1 MPLRNLILFFVIL
14 ATFAGSS
21 SAQVTVSQSFV
32 DDANAAFREV
42 VVLREAVGALKT
54 ANEALAKAN
63 ASNAAAVTAQQETIS
78 LLKADNADLRKLK
91 CDSTTFLVFLIKIK
105 RCK

>member
-1 MPLRNLILFFVIL
+1 MNRLFAIAPVTL
-14 ATFAGSS
+14 ALAFSVRS
-21 SAQVTVSQSFV
+21 QVTVSQSFI

-42 VVLREAVGALKT
+42 VVLRT
-54 ANEALAKAN
+54 ANEALGKAN
-63 ASNAAAVTAQQETIS
+63 TANAQAVEALKEVNA

-91 CDSTTFLVFLIKIK
+91 CDKVSVLFVITWK

>member
-1 MPLRNLILFFVIL
+1 MQIVRLLTILFVIL
-14 ATFAGSS
+14 TLSFQAG
-21 SAQVTVSQSFV
+21 AQISVDQKFI

-42 VVLREAVGALKT
+42 VVLRQ
-54 ANEALAKAN
+54 ANEALGRANTAN
-63 ASNAAAVTAQQETIS
+63 AQAVEALREVNT

-91 CDSTTFLVFLIKIK
+91 CDKVSVFFVISWK

>member
-1 MPLRNLILFFVIL
+1 MNFIRLITILFVTLTLSFQI
-14 ATFAGSS
+14 G
-21 SAQVTVSQSFV
+21 AQVSVSQSFV

-42 VVLREAVGALKT
+42 VVLRA
-54 ANEALAKAN
+54 ANEALGKAN
-63 ASNAAAVTAQQETIS
+63 IANAQAVEALKEVNT

-91 CDSTTFLVFLIKIK
+91 CDKVSVFFVLTWK

>member
-1 MPLRNLILFFVIL
+1 MNFVRLLTILFVVLTLSFN
-14 ATFAGSS
+14 TG
-21 SAQVTVSQSFV
+21 AQTQTVSQSFV

-42 VVLREAVGALKT
+42 VVLRA
-54 ANEALAKAN
+54 ANEALGKAN
-63 ASNAAAVTAQQETIS
+63 TANAQAVEALREVNT

-91 CDSTTFLVFLIKIK
+91 CDKVSVFFVISWK

>member
-1 MPLRNLILFFVIL
+1 MQVIRLLTILFVIL
-14 ATFAGSS
+14 TLSFQAG
-21 SAQVTVSQSFV
+21 AQISVDQKFI

-42 VVLREAVGALKT
+42 VVLRQ
-54 ANEALAKAN
+54 ANEALGKAN
-63 ASNAAAVTAQQETIS
+63 TANAQAVEALREVNT

-91 CDSTTFLVFLIKIK
+91 CDRVSVFFLVRWT